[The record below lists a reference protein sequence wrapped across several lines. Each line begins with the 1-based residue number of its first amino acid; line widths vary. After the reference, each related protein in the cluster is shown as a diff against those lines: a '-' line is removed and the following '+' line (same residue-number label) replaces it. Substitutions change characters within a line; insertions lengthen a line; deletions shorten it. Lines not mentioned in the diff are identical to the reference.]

1 MTRAIIAKFKKIK
14 YWVAGAAIAMVLVG
28 AVYSHAQGRNHIPG
42 FGDTAN
48 INDDTF
54 IQGIKNATKSVPKNE
69 TIVATATSAIIKY
82 FSDHNTKLPWKGKVN
97 SEKTLVTWMSNLGYK
112 YLLVVYTHGRGTSV
126 PELKQVFST
135 KGLRA
140 FSLDFQKIGEVKTES
155 AKLLLYKKISQPS
168 SINETRKI

>member
-14 YWVAGAAIAMVLVG
+14 YWVAGAAIAMILVG
-28 AVYSHAQGRNHIPG
+28 AVYSHAQGKNNIPG

-54 IQGIKNATKSVPKNE
+54 IQGIKNVTKSVPKNE

-112 YLLVVYTHGRGTSV
+112 YLLVVYTHGRGTSIA
-126 PELKQVFST
+126 ELRPIFSRE
-135 KGLRA
+135 GLKA
-140 FSLDFQKIGEVKTES
+140 ISADFQKIGQADAES
-155 AKLLLYKKISQPS
+155 ARLLLYKKI
-168 SINETRKI
+168 EEL